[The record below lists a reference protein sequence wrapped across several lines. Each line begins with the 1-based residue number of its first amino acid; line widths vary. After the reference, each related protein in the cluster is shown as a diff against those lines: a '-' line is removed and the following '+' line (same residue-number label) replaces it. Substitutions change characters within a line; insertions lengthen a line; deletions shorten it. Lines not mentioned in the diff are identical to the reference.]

1 MIWDSIGSSILNRTN
16 LVNLIKIHGRQ
27 VFKQR
32 QVLNTFYRYV
42 IQLKDVSAMNS
53 LDLMEMLLKYG
64 DNMMAVDYFLSF
76 IIVAH
81 QLALNRL

>member
-1 MIWDSIGSSILNRTN
+1 
-16 LVNLIKIHGRQ
+16 